1 MTRMVEENRMHIGTL
16 KTLGYSGLQIS
27 AKFIIY
33 ASLAS
38 IIGGILGMLIG
49 FSLLPKIIWMM
60 YSMMYFIPNFVIEFN
75 WLYASIGLI
84 SIYICIIGAT
94 ILSIRK
100 EIKQLPAVLMRPKA
114 PTVGKRVLIEKIG
127 FIWNRL
133 NFIQKVTVRNMFRY
147 KKRLL
152 LTVIGIFG
160 CTSLIVT
167 GFGIKD
173 SIARIL
179 SDQYGSVFRYDLQVH
194 LKKDLNESQI
204 NDVLKNILDKD
215 IVNDAIIAYESS
227 ITVINNKNAEDAQII
242 VPSKNEEI
250 NKVINLNEVNTDEKL
265 LIDDETVILTDKLAE
280 LLKVNKG
287 DIILLKNSDGIEVQV
302 TVGAIAENY
311 INHYVY
317 MSKQMYNNLFGTYID
332 NSIYLNYKQT
342 SDEINNEISK
352 EIIELENVTGVAQT
366 SYIRGL
372 MNDMMSSLNYVV
384 IILIFSS
391 GLLAFVVLFNLANI
405 NISERIRELATIKVL
420 GFYDKEVFDYLNRET
435 IILTIIGT
443 ILGLFGG
450 YFLTYYILGTCEINV
465 LRFAKTV
472 SIQSYIYSTLITISF
487 TLIVNLFT
495 YKALKKINMIESL
508 KSVE

>member
-1 MTRMVEENRMHIGTL
+1 MTRMVEENRTHIGTL

-114 PTVGKRVLIEKIG
+114 PTAGKRVLLEKIG

-179 SDQYGSVFRYDLQVH
+179 SDQYGNIFRYDLQVH

-204 NDVLKNILDKD
+204 NDVLKNILDK
-215 IVNDAIIAYESS
+215 
-227 ITVINNKNAEDAQII
+227 
-242 VPSKNEEI
+242 
-250 NKVINLNEVNTDEKL
+250 
-265 LIDDETVILTDKLAE
+265 
-280 LLKVNKG
+280 
-287 DIILLKNSDGIEVQV
+287 
-302 TVGAIAENY
+302 
-311 INHYVY
+311 
-317 MSKQMYNNLFGTYID
+317 
-332 NSIYLNYKQT
+332 
-342 SDEINNEISK
+342 
-352 EIIELENVTGVAQT
+352 
-366 SYIRGL
+366 
-372 MNDMMSSLNYVV
+372 
-384 IILIFSS
+384 
-391 GLLAFVVLFNLANI
+391 
-405 NISERIRELATIKVL
+405 
-420 GFYDKEVFDYLNRET
+420 
-435 IILTIIGT
+435 
-443 ILGLFGG
+443 
-450 YFLTYYILGTCEINV
+450 
-465 LRFAKTV
+465 
-472 SIQSYIYSTLITISF
+472 
-487 TLIVNLFT
+487 
-495 YKALKKINMIESL
+495 
-508 KSVE
+508 

>member
-1 MTRMVEENRMHIGTL
+1 
-16 KTLGYSGLQIS
+16 
-27 AKFIIY
+27 
-33 ASLAS
+33 
-38 IIGGILGMLIG
+38 
-49 FSLLPKIIWMM
+49 
-60 YSMMYFIPNFVIEFN
+60 
-75 WLYASIGLI
+75 
-84 SIYICIIGAT
+84 
-94 ILSIRK
+94 
-100 EIKQLPAVLMRPKA
+100 
-114 PTVGKRVLIEKIG
+114 
-127 FIWNRL
+127 
-133 NFIQKVTVRNMFRY
+133 
-147 KKRLL
+147 
-152 LTVIGIFG
+152 
-160 CTSLIVT
+160 
-167 GFGIKD
+167 
-173 SIARIL
+173 
-179 SDQYGSVFRYDLQVH
+179 
-194 LKKDLNESQI
+194 
-204 NDVLKNILDKD
+204 
-215 IVNDAIIAYESS
+215 IIAYESS
-227 ITVINNKNAEDAQII
+227 ITVINNQNAEDAQII

-265 LIDDETVILTDKLAE
+265 LIDDETVILTDKLAD

-302 TVGAIAENY
+302 TIGAIAENY

-332 NSIYLNYKQT
+332 NSIYLNYKQA
-342 SDEINNEISK
+342 SDEINNKVSK

-384 IILIFSS
+384 IILIVSS

-495 YKALKKINMIESL
+495 YKALKKIDMIESL